1 MSLGGRLQLDAPA
14 AFNQSPL
21 RAGLAPAGHGGGAA
35 AADGFVGYL
44 QVRAA
49 TRNGLNRGARNT
61 EGIHSVF
68 GATVMFY

>member
-1 MSLGGRLQLDAPA
+1 MTRAHAPRHQLDAPA

-44 QVRAA
+44 QVCAA
-49 TRNGLNRGARNT
+49 TLNGFNCGAQLTLN
-61 EGIHSVF
+61 
-68 GATVMFY
+68 